1 MVDREVDLRRLF
13 GLIRRRS
20 RLIVSVTAICVIVSG
35 LVSIAIPPVYSS
47 TATVIFDPQ
56 RKDLLNSEMPLNAGM
71 ADNTRVES
79 EVELLRSDSLLL
91 QVLATQQASSPA
103 DAPSQPGLKAQF
115 PGWFGLKK
123 LASEAARD
131 QVNQQ
136 LNTLRHAINVQR
148 RGPTYIIAI
157 EARAEA
163 PEIAADIANALAK
176 AYLDEQVSAKVEVAL
191 GARDLIQSQLVEART
206 AIVVADSDYVA
217 FLHQGVDRLASGQD
231 GVLLRHLVDE
241 LYSTTIEQT
250 QASKQL
256 ASIDASHAPDT
267 ALELGS
273 TTLVGEQRLALAS
286 QIAFVDTS
294 TPMVAA
300 LQERIAQSDSDGL
313 PDLYVDAAAMQEQ
326 IAALQLRQS
335 NLRAELRSQ
344 VMQSDLPADMLTDL
358 FELQSSAAFARKQYE
373 TLVTRALEL
382 HSQAGLQVPDSR
394 LVAAALPASSQSFP
408 NTNLFMACAL
418 FGGCIL
424 GVGVSLAYESAV
436 GGFMTEEQLEG
447 ALNTRVAATIPRL
460 KRGMDDDTLADM
472 VITAPLS
479 QLAEAMRRTRL
490 AIDASLSGQNRA
502 AGQIVMIT
510 SAVPNEGKSS
520 VALALARSYALSGRK
535 TLLIDGDLRQPVLAN
550 RVDIETPSGLLEYLE
565 APEARRDCSK
575 LIRSESD
582 TGLFLLL
589 GTKATDRP
597 TDRLLTAPAFA
608 QLLRNA
614 THTHA
619 IVIID
624 TPPVGPVVD
633 ALYMAP
639 HADLIVMVTRWG
651 STAQRDSK
659 TSLASLR
666 DAKNADAPIISVL
679 NDKDRQTQPQ
689 GQHYR
694 RYYETDLA

>member
-35 LVSIAIPPVYSS
+35 LISIAIPPVYSS

-103 DAPSQPGLKAQF
+103 DASSQPGLKAQF
-115 PGWFGLKK
+115 LGWFGLKK
-123 LASEAARD
+123 LPSEAARD
-131 QVNQQ
+131 QANQQ
-136 LNTLRHAINVQR
+136 LSTLRHAINVQR

-241 LYSTTIEQT
+241 LDSTTIEQT

-313 PDLYVDAAAMQEQ
+313 PDLYVDAAAVQEQ
-326 IAALQLRQS
+326 IAALQRRQG

-382 HSQAGLQVPDSR
+382 QSQAGLQVPDSR
-394 LVAAALPASSQSFP
+394 LVASALPASSQAFP

-565 APEARRDCSK
+565 APEARRDSSK
-575 LIRSESD
+575 LIRRESD

-608 QLLRNA
+608 QLLRGA
-614 THTHA
+614 TQTHA
-619 IVIID
+619 IVILD

-666 DAKNADAPIISVL
+666 DAKNADVPIISIL

>member
-35 LVSIAIPPVYSS
+35 LISIAIPPVYSS

-115 PGWFGLKK
+115 LGWFGLKK
-123 LASEAARD
+123 LPSEAARD
-131 QVNQQ
+131 QANQQ

-176 AYLDEQVSAKVEVAL
+176 AYIDEQVSAKVEVAL

-241 LYSTTIEQT
+241 LDSTTIEQT

-382 HSQAGLQVPDSR
+382 QSQAGLQVPDSR
-394 LVAAALPASSQSFP
+394 LVASALPASSQSFP

-575 LIRSESD
+575 LIRRESD

-608 QLLRNA
+608 QLLRGA
-614 THTHA
+614 TQTHA
-619 IVIID
+619 IVILD

-666 DAKNADAPIISVL
+666 DAKNADVPIISIL

>member
-20 RLIVSVTAICVIVSG
+20 RLIVSVTAIWVIVSG
-35 LVSIAIPPVYSS
+35 LISIAIPPVYSS

-56 RKDLLNSEMPLNAGM
+56 RKDLLNSEMPLNSGM

-115 PGWFGLKK
+115 LGWFGLKK

-157 EARAEA
+157 EARAKA

-241 LYSTTIEQT
+241 LDSTTIEQT

-313 PDLYVDAAAMQEQ
+313 PDLYVDAAAVQEQ
-326 IAALQLRQS
+326 
-335 NLRAELRSQ
+335 
-344 VMQSDLPADMLTDL
+344 
-358 FELQSSAAFARKQYE
+358 
-373 TLVTRALEL
+373 
-382 HSQAGLQVPDSR
+382 
-394 LVAAALPASSQSFP
+394 
-408 NTNLFMACAL
+408 
-418 FGGCIL
+418 
-424 GVGVSLAYESAV
+424 
-436 GGFMTEEQLEG
+436 
-447 ALNTRVAATIPRL
+447 
-460 KRGMDDDTLADM
+460 
-472 VITAPLS
+472 
-479 QLAEAMRRTRL
+479 
-490 AIDASLSGQNRA
+490 
-502 AGQIVMIT
+502 
-510 SAVPNEGKSS
+510 
-520 VALALARSYALSGRK
+520 
-535 TLLIDGDLRQPVLAN
+535 
-550 RVDIETPSGLLEYLE
+550 
-565 APEARRDCSK
+565 
-575 LIRSESD
+575 
-582 TGLFLLL
+582 
-589 GTKATDRP
+589 
-597 TDRLLTAPAFA
+597 
-608 QLLRNA
+608 
-614 THTHA
+614 
-619 IVIID
+619 
-624 TPPVGPVVD
+624 
-633 ALYMAP
+633 
-639 HADLIVMVTRWG
+639 
-651 STAQRDSK
+651 
-659 TSLASLR
+659 
-666 DAKNADAPIISVL
+666 
-679 NDKDRQTQPQ
+679 
-689 GQHYR
+689 
-694 RYYETDLA
+694 

>member
-1 MVDREVDLRRLF
+1 
-13 GLIRRRS
+13 
-20 RLIVSVTAICVIVSG
+20 
-35 LVSIAIPPVYSS
+35 
-47 TATVIFDPQ
+47 
-56 RKDLLNSEMPLNAGM
+56 
-71 ADNTRVES
+71 
-79 EVELLRSDSLLL
+79 
-91 QVLATQQASSPA
+91 
-103 DAPSQPGLKAQF
+103 
-115 PGWFGLKK
+115 
-123 LASEAARD
+123 
-131 QVNQQ
+131 
-136 LNTLRHAINVQR
+136 
-148 RGPTYIIAI
+148 
-157 EARAEA
+157 
-163 PEIAADIANALAK
+163 
-176 AYLDEQVSAKVEVAL
+176 
-191 GARDLIQSQLVEART
+191 
-206 AIVVADSDYVA
+206 
-217 FLHQGVDRLASGQD
+217 
-231 GVLLRHLVDE
+231 
-241 LYSTTIEQT
+241 
-250 QASKQL
+250 
-256 ASIDASHAPDT
+256 
-267 ALELGS
+267 
-273 TTLVGEQRLALAS
+273 
-286 QIAFVDTS
+286 
-294 TPMVAA
+294 MVAA

-326 IAALQLRQS
+326 IDALQLRQS

-382 HSQAGLQVPDSR
+382 QSQAGLQVPDSR

-575 LIRSESD
+575 LIRRESD

-614 THTHA
+614 TQTHA

-666 DAKNADAPIISVL
+666 DAKNADVPIISIL
-679 NDKDRQTQPQ
+679 NDKDRQTQPK
-689 GQHYR
+689 GQQYR